1 MDKVEV
7 IEQQVRNE
15 GSLAALYNNC
25 ASVRDP
31 FLQRARASSELT
43 IPMLMPPEGHTS
55 STIFS
60 TPYQSIGARAV
71 NNLASKLLLAL
82 LPPNSPF
89 FRLVIDD
96 FDLAEIAES
105 QRGAVEEAL
114 GSIERAAMQE
124 IETKAVRVP
133 VYEALKQLIVTGNV
147 LLHFP
152 KGENMRI
159 FRLDR
164 FVVKRDAMGNI
175 LEIVTKESLSPKMLP
190 ESVRMLVTA
199 QEDYGTKDYDLYTCV
214 KREGNKWNTYQE
226 IEGFEVPESRGT
238 YPLDKNEYLAL
249 RFSKLDGEDYGRGY
263 VEEYIGDLKSLEGL
277 SKAIVQGSAAAA
289 KLLFLVK
296 PNGTTKLR
304 TIAESPSGAIVQGDS
319 NDVSVLQ
326 MEKFNDFRVTL
337 DTMKTISERLSYAFL
352 LNSAVQRQAERVTAE
367 EIRYMASE
375 LEGQIGNI
383 YSILSVEFQLPM
395 VKILLSRMEQSG
407 KMPKFPKDSIKPQI
421 ITGVEALG
429 RGQDLNKLVEFM
441 QNISPLGEEVLLRE
455 LNIGDYISRLG
466 ASLGIDT
473 NGLVKTQE
481 QKQQEMQMRQQQ
493 QQQMMNQDMMKN
505 VVEGSAPGALKS
517 MMDGMQNMPPEAM
530 EQIQQQAQQMMGQ
543 QQQAN

>member
-7 IEQQVRNE
+7 NEYKARNE
-15 GSLAALYNNC
+15 GSLASMYSNC

-43 IPMLMPPEGHTS
+43 IPMLMPPEGHNQ
-55 STIFS
+55 STIYS

-124 IETKAVRVP
+124 IETKAIRVP
-133 VYEALKQLIVTGNV
+133 VFEGLKHLIVTGNV

-152 KGENMRI
+152 KDNPMRI

-164 FVVKRDAMGNI
+164 YVVKRDSMGNV
-175 LEIVTKESLSPKMLP
+175 LEIITKESLSPKMLP
-190 ESVRMLVTA
+190 DSVKMLVSA
-199 QEDYGTKDYDLYTCV
+199 QEDYGSRDYDLYTCV
-214 KREGNKWNTYQE
+214 KLDKGKWNTYQE
-226 IEGFEVPESRGT
+226 IEGFEVPESRGSF
-238 YPLDKNEYLAL
+238 PIDKNPYLPL
-249 RFSKLDGEDYGRGY
+249 RFSKLDSEDYGRGY

-277 SKAIVQGSAAAA
+277 SRAIVEGSAAAA

-304 TIAESPSGAIVQGDS
+304 TLAESPSGAIIQGDS
-319 NDVSVLQ
+319 SDVSVLQ

-337 DTMKTISERLSYAFL
+337 ETMKMISERLSYAFL

-395 VKILLSRMEQSG
+395 VKILLNRMEQSG

-421 ITGVEALG
+421 VTGVEALG
-429 RGQDLNKLVEFM
+429 RGQDLNKLAQFM
-441 QNISPLGEEVLLRE
+441 QYITPLGEQVIMNE
-455 LNIGDYISRLG
+455 LNISDYMSRLG

-481 QKQQEMQMRQQQ
+481 QKQQEMQMREQQR
-493 QQQMMNQDMMKN
+493 QQMMNQDMMKN

-517 MMDGMQNMPPEAM
+517 VMDGMQNIPPDQM
-530 EQIQQQAQQMMGQ
+530 EQMQSQIQQMMGQ
-543 QQQAN
+543 QQAN

>member
-7 IEQQVRNE
+7 NEYKSRNQ
-15 GSLAALYNNC
+15 GTLAALYNNC
-25 ASVRDP
+25 ASTRDP

-43 IPMLMPPEGHTS
+43 IPMLMPPEGHTQ
-55 STIFS
+55 STIYS

-96 FDLAEIAES
+96 FDIAEIAES
-105 QRGAVEEAL
+105 QRGKVEEAL
-114 GSIERAAMQE
+114 GSIERSAMQE

-133 VYEALKQLIVTGNV
+133 VYEGLKQLIVTGNV

-152 KGENMRI
+152 KGDDNMRV

-164 FVVKRDAMGNI
+164 YVVKRDAMGNI

-190 ESVRMLVTA
+190 SSVQMLVSP

-214 KREGNKWNTYQE
+214 KLDGNKWSTYQE

-238 YPLDKNEYLAL
+238 YPIDKNPYLAL
-249 RFSKLDGEDYGRGY
+249 RFSKIDGEDYGRGY

-304 TIAESPSGAIVQGDS
+304 SLAESPSGAIVQGDA

-337 DTMKTISERLSYAFL
+337 ETMKTITERLSYAFL

-367 EIRYMASE
+367 EVRYMASE

-395 VKILLSRMEQSG
+395 VKILLNRMEQSG

-429 RGQDLNKLVEFM
+429 RGQDLNKLGQFM
-441 QNISPLGEEVLLRE
+441 QHISPLGEEVILRE

-473 NGLVKTQE
+473 NGLVKTDE
-481 QKQQEMQMRQQQ
+481 QKQQEMQQREQQK
-493 QQQMMNQDMMKN
+493 QQMMQQDMMKN

-517 MMDGMQNMPPEAM
+517 VMDGMQNMPPEAM
-530 EQIQQQAQQMMGQ
+530 EQIQQQAQQMAQ